1 MKNAQIRAS
10 CFVHFATL
18 CPRPPLPG
26 HDTPGPAVTRPPA
39 TPPGARAA
47 PRGAFCGPVAG
58 FHPRPPS
65 RYTPAPARVPS
76 CPVSARSAGRPDLAR
91 VLRGTAPAVTP
102 SLARFKGPPR
112 VFCFGGYLYI
122 PPPGKSAPRQN
133 SNESRQI
140 FVNGLIVQILPAFIA
155 NQALLLTKKLRKSA
169 LFSVAHFMVGDRLRI
184 SGGFGGKVGCIN
196 VLIQVYS
203 QNIFLI
209 PYKIV
214 GIKHV

>member
-1 MKNAQIRAS
+1 MPPGGLRQPPRA
-10 CFVHFATL
+10 
-18 CPRPPLPG
+18 
-26 HDTPGPAVTRPPA
+26 TPAPA
-39 TPPGARAA
+39 TIPGARAA
-47 PRGAFCGPVAG
+47 PRGAFCGPVAS
-58 FHPRPPS
+58 FRPRPPS
-65 RYTPAPARVPS
+65 RYTPAPTRVPS

-112 VFCFGGYLYI
+112 VFCFGGYLCI
-122 PPPGKSAPRQN
+122 PRPGKSAPRQN

-140 FVNGLIVQILPAFIA
+140 FVNGLFVPFLPIFTA
-155 NQALLLTKKLRKSA
+155 NYALLLTKKLRKSA